1 MRKYLIVLFLLMAT
15 LGYAVQAKNATQTPC
30 RPFPKV
36 FCHPETHPEPCPPL
50 VCPDVGRS
58 P

>member
-15 LGYAVQAKNATQTPC
+15 LGYVVRAKNATQTPC

-36 FCHPETHPEPCPPL
+36 FCHPETQPPPCQPIT
-50 VCPDVGRS
+50 CTDTDRR
-58 P
+58 